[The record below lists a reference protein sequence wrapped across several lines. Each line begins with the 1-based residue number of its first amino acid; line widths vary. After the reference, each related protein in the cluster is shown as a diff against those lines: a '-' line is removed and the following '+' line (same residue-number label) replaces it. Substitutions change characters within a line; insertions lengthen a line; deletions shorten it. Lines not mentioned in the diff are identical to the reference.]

1 MRAVHILVVG
11 LFAGA
16 ISSPDV
22 AAQDAP
28 ETVAQPALALVLNI
42 PAFRID
48 VFRDSTPIRSF
59 GVAVGTRQF
68 PTPRGEYAISQIT
81 WNPWWIPPPS
91 EWAKNDTVTPPG
103 PRNPMGQVKLLL
115 APYYFIHGTPLQHSI
130 GSAASH
136 GCVRMRNDDAVVLA
150 RLLQASSGT
159 PMSDS
164 VVAALLE
171 TRKTLTVA
179 LPIPLPVTIV
189 YRTAETRSDTLLL
202 YPDVYRLQ
210 PSRLNEALGTLAA
223 AGLDSTAVDRERL
236 DELLTA
242 ARTATVRIPLDSL
255 RRRATARRDASAL
268 PRVIVKR
275 ARPLDVSDTYR
286 GASYVWAFR
295 VQHHAAWNSAG
306 CSKGPS

>member
-1 MRAVHILVVG
+1 
-11 LFAGA
+11 
-16 ISSPDV
+16 
-22 AAQDAP
+22 
-28 ETVAQPALALVLNI
+28 
-42 PAFRID
+42 
-48 VFRDSTPIRSF
+48 
-59 GVAVGTRQF
+59 
-68 PTPRGEYAISQIT
+68 
-81 WNPWWIPPPS
+81 
-91 EWAKNDTVTPPG
+91 
-103 PRNPMGQVKLLL
+103 
-115 APYYFIHGTPLQHSI
+115 
-130 GSAASH
+130 
-136 GCVRMRNDDAVVLA
+136 
-150 RLLQASSGT
+150 
-159 PMSDS
+159 
-164 VVAALLE
+164 
-171 TRKTLTVA
+171 
-179 LPIPLPVTIV
+179 
-189 YRTAETRSDTLLL
+189 LL